1 MSEQPTPPVEIPA
14 EAEKPSIEL
23 PPPNPVTRERHKR
36 EVRLQ
41 IILPFLAFVLLL
53 VVLAVIFT
61 VFEVGQVGTWA
72 EISTIFLIVPV
83 LIVSIIPLVL
93 IVAVAYGVTK
103 LLGIIPPY
111 ARLVQNYF
119 DLGLQYV
126 KRGANLLTEPF
137 LKARSGLAV
146 VDTLFDKFKRQ

>member
-1 MSEQPTPPVEIPA
+1 MSEQPAPTIEIPA
-14 EAEKPSIEL
+14 ETEKPQIEL

-41 IILPFLAFVLLL
+41 IMLPFFAFVLLI
-53 VVLAVIFT
+53 VVVAVLFT

-72 EISTIFLIVPV
+72 EISTIFLIIPV
-83 LIVSIIPLVL
+83 LFVSIIPLAL
-93 IVAVAYGVTK
+93 FVALAYGVTK

-111 ARLVQNYF
+111 AHLVQNYF

-126 KRGANLLTEPF
+126 KRGADLISEPF
-137 LKARSGLAV
+137 LKARSGLAI